1 MGVPREPGKGKPRI
15 SLWKRWVGDVHG
27 ASVRC
32 QEGSGHESLEVCGGG
47 GQGWE
52 QPSRAASP
60 GRAWLRPPGP
70 SASPENR
77 PRLPGRHRKPFHVS
91 AFQKE
96 SQASVSPSAHLSE
109 KPPPLACTMGAWPL
123 SEDQKP
129 PRGAGVADT

>member
-1 MGVPREPGKGKPRI
+1 MGVLREPGKGKPRI
-15 SLWKRWVGDVHG
+15 SFWKRWVEDVHG

-32 QEGSGHESLEVCGGG
+32 REGSGHKSLEVSGGA

-52 QPSRAASP
+52 QPFRAASP

-70 SASPENR
+70 SASPKNR

-96 SQASVSPSAHLSE
+96 SQASVSPSARLTE
-109 KPPPLACTMGAWPL
+109 KPPPLACTVGAWPL

-129 PRGAGVADT
+129 PRGAGVADA